1 MRKDALVELEERYVR
16 AAIAG
21 RAEVPD
27 STLDPL
33 RVGEIYQ
40 GALAAEDR
48 RTKGAFY
55 TPPAL
60 VNHLLDESLEPLLA
74 AAQTPADVL
83 ALRVVDPSCG
93 VGYFLIEA
101 RRRLSRRLMEL
112 GSAEDPSCCLF
123 GVDLDPVAVALAT
136 GLLPGATFFCE
147 DALLGAWL
155 EPGGY
160 DVVIGNPPF
169 LNRLES
175 ATAPDAESARSYRA
189 DGGAYT
195 DLSAIFLSR
204 ALHWVRPVGRV
215 AMVQPVSLLAT
226 RDAGP
231 VRSACQDAGALV
243 SLWASADRMFE
254 AGVRTCAVVIERGAQ
269 QGPVTLLS
277 GSPVEEVGSWADE
290 LPPSWGPLL
299 ARIQGIPEVRLEPT
313 RLLGEL
319 ADCSADF
326 RDEYYGLIP
335 FVYDDLAGT
344 NPPLIT
350 TGLIDPAQCLWGQRT
365 IRFAKSSYSAPR
377 IDVES
382 LPAKLKSWA
391 RRRLVPKVLVGTQ
404 GKVIEAVADEQGG
417 WLPSVP
423 VISVV
428 PHSEADLW
436 LLAAVLM
443 SPPIAAYCAASYAGT
458 ALHLDAI
465 KVSAKQVA
473 GLPVP
478 MDEGLWSRA
487 GELVRTA
494 QQRGSRD
501 DLVEAGRL
509 MTRAYESDDEV
520 FQWWLARLGKAK
532 PPPAR

>member
-1 MRKDALVELEERYVR
+1 MEMEERFVR

-21 RAEVPD
+21 RAEVPN
-27 STLDPL
+27 SKLDPL

-60 VNHLLDESLEPLLA
+60 VNHLLDESLEPLLG

-83 ALRVVDPSCG
+83 SLRVVDPSCG

-101 RRRLSRRLMEL
+101 RRRLSRRLEEL
-112 GSAEDPSCCLF
+112 GSAEDPGRCLV
-123 GVDLDPVAVALAT
+123 GVDLDPVAIALAR
-136 GLLPGATFFCE
+136 GLLPGTTFVCE
-147 DALLGAWL
+147 DALLGGWL
-155 EPGGY
+155 EPGEY

-175 ATAPDAESARSYRA
+175 ATAPDAEAARSYRA
-189 DGGAYT
+189 DGGAYA

-204 ALHWVRPVGRV
+204 ALHWVRSGGRV

-231 VRSACQDAGALV
+231 VRASCAGAGALV
-243 SLWASADRMFE
+243 SLWASGDRLFE
-254 AGVRTCAVVIERGAQ
+254 AGVRTCAVVIVRGAA
-269 QGPVTLLS
+269 QGPVSLLS
-277 GSPVEEVGSWADE
+277 GAPVEQVGTWADE
-290 LPPSWGPLL
+290 LPQSWGPLL
-299 ARIQGIPEVRLEPT
+299 ARIQGVPEVLLT
-313 RLLGEL
+313 RTRVLGDL
-319 ADCSADF
+319 AECSADF

-335 FVYDDLAGT
+335 FVHDDFEGNGA
-344 NPPLIT
+344 PLIT
-350 TGLIDPAQCLWGQRT
+350 TGLIDPAQCLWGRRT
-365 IRFAKSSYSAPR
+365 IRFAKSPYAAPR
-377 IDVES
+377 VDVES
-382 LPAKLKSWA
+382 LPSKLKGWA
-391 RRRLVPKVLVGTQ
+391 HRRLVPKVLVGTQ
-404 GKVIEAVADEQGG
+404 GKVIEAVVDDQGA

-436 LLAAVLM
+436 LISAVLM

-478 MDEGLWSRA
+478 VDEGLWSRA

-494 QQRGSRD
+494 QQRGSRE

-509 MTRAYESDDEV
+509 MTRAYECDDEV

-532 PPPAR
+532 PPPTQ